1 MSITDRTP
9 VKTVVQDDNM
19 ITSGITTPHQPHL
32 DDSTEDDLMGCFSEM
47 KVSQGGFYKR
57 FAESDTIEGSPVN
70 ALRFKKQDL
79 RPTPY
84 KFDNNQFIDD
94 DDDIQHKL
102 SSVIHKNP
110 MSTKN
115 ESIQSNTP
123 KLLVICSASDEH
135 NTGDHQENALRTAL
149 LCGPE
154 GCLRRPELNEHIQW
168 INSDHLRP
176 APMVDLLR

>member
-1 MSITDRTP
+1 MSITNRTP

-19 ITSGITTPHQPHL
+19 VTSGITTPQQPHR
-32 DDSTEDDLMGCFSEM
+32 DDSTEDDLTVCFSEM

-84 KFDNNQFIDD
+84 KFDNNEDD
-94 DDDIQHKL
+94 DVPQL
-102 SSVIHKNP
+102 SSVIHRNSI
-110 MSTKN
+110 STKN
-115 ESIQSNTP
+115 ETLKSDTP
-123 KLLVICSASDEH
+123 KLLVICSASEEH

-149 LCGPE
+149 LCGPD